1 MFARVFEC
9 FECFGYLEMF
19 AHQSHALWLAVFD
32 GQIS

>member
-1 MFARVFEC
+1 MFAGVFEC
-9 FECFGYLEMF
+9 FRYLWMF